1 MAKSRSRDFLVWTD
15 DEVEL
20 LLKVTQEYKEDRA
33 AVNVDWESLQTKY
46 GDIFERYQENYPSPE
61 EAKAMGKEYPHSK
74 NEITKVQLAT
84 KIKAIRIRYRQAIN
98 SGRRNGHGRVILL
111 FFELCRSIWGG
122 TLATHAIS
130 QDIKTDDDMA
140 VETVKSISSS
150 PNAGLS
156 SMLGGDGVAEDA
168 VSAEIVGSQH
178 QRLDATPSGFR
189 RKKLKRKLSTDS
201 IAEDDLDIQRR
212 LLRRLEANHEEF
224 MQKMDQW
231 SSMMDRMNSNIELLV
246 QHIVGSGATDKT
258 PRYIW
263 DAKNG
268 EVSLV
273 HECRC
278 GN

>member
-1 MAKSRSRDFLVWTD
+1 MAKIRSRDFLVWTD

-46 GDIFERYQENYPSPE
+46 GDIFERYQENYPSLE
-61 EAKAMGKEYPHSK
+61 EAKAMGKEYPHSR

-122 TLATHAIS
+122 TLATRAIS

-140 VETVKSISSS
+140 VETVKSIGSS
-150 PNAGLS
+150 PDAGLL
-156 SMLGGDGVAEDA
+156 SMLGRDGVAEDA
-168 VSAEIVGSQH
+168 ITAEIMGSQH

-224 MQKMDQW
+224 MQKMDRW

>member
-46 GDIFERYQENYPSPE
+46 GDIFERYQENYPSLE

-140 VETVKSISSS
+140 VETVKSIGSS
-150 PNAGLS
+150 PDAGLS
-156 SMLGGDGVAEDA
+156 SMLGGDGIAEDA

-224 MQKMDQW
+224 MQKMDRW

>member
-33 AVNVDWESLQTKY
+33 AVDVDWESLQTKY
-46 GDIFERYQENYPSPE
+46 GDIFERYQENYPSAE
-61 EAKAMGKEYPHSK
+61 EAKATGKEYPHSK

-84 KIKAIRIRYRQAIN
+84 KIKAIRIRYRQALN

-122 TLATHAIS
+122 TLATHAKY
-130 QDIKTDDDMA
+130 QNIKTDDDMA
-140 VETVKSISSS
+140 IETVKSIGSSS
-150 PNAGLS
+150 DAGLS
-156 SMLGGDGVAEDA
+156 SMLGGDGVAEDD
-168 VSAEIVGSQH
+168 VSTEIVGSPH
-178 QRLDATPSGFR
+178 QRLNATPSAFR

-201 IAEDDLDIQRR
+201 IADDDLDIQRR
-212 LLRRLEANHEEF
+212 LLRRLEANHDEF
-224 MQKMDQW
+224 MQKMDRW
-231 SSMMDRMNSNIELLV
+231 SSMMDRMNSNIELLM